1 MTDMM
6 STLDRP
12 TEILDLITLEPKDAL
27 AVFSAKREDGQ
38 QHPIDPLLA
47 KVRAAINGFKGDVS
61 TRAGRDEIKSM
72 AMRVVKSKTYLEK
85 IGAALAK
92 EQKEIPK
99 RIDATRNHIE
109 KTLDAYRDEVRE
121 PLTQWEAKESARILR
136 HQTAL
141 NDATAMSRPHGPDG
155 RPWASNELRAN
166 LAYLEAFSI
175 GPNCE
180 EFADEYRL
188 VISTAIP
195 VLKSAIADREKYE
208 QDQADLERLRKADAD
223 RIQKERDEQLRKEG
237 EDRARLDAEN
247 DLRIAVL
254 AADAERRK
262 AQDKAA
268 AQVLAAQRET
278 ERAEQRARDAE
289 AKAKADLEAKQRAE
303 AEESAKRAADKE
315 HRRTINAAALQGLVS
330 NGVPDETGRLVIK
343 LLIENKVPGV
353 TINY

>member
-1 MTDMM
+1 MTIE
-6 STLDRP
+6 TVDRP

-61 TRAGRDEIKSM
+61 TRAGRDEIKRM
-72 AMRVVKSKTYLEK
+72 AMNVVKSKTYLEK

-141 NDATAMSRPHGPDG
+141 NDATARSKPTGPDG
-155 RPWASNELRAN
+155 RPLSSDALRAN
-166 LAYLEAFSI
+166 LASLEAFSI
-175 GPNCE
+175 GPDCE

-195 VLKSAIADREKYE
+195 VLKSAIADCEKYE
-208 QDQADLERLRKADAD
+208 QDQADLERLRQAEAD
-223 RIQKERDEQLRKEG
+223 RAQKERDEKLRKEG

-254 AADAERRK
+254 AADAECRK
-262 AQDKAA
+262 AQDEAA
-268 AQVLAAQRET
+268 VQALAAQREI
-278 ERAEQRARDAE
+278 EAANARAAAAE
-289 AKAKADLEAKQRAE
+289 AKAKADLEAKQRTE
-303 AEESAKRAADKE
+303 ATENAARAADKE
-315 HRRTINAAALQGLVS
+315 HRRAINAAALQALVS
-330 NGVPDETGRLVIK
+330 GGVPDEIAKKVIA
-343 LLIENKVPGV
+343 LIASGKVPSC
-353 TINY
+353 TMNY